1 MSQRPVSYAGK
12 RIAPSRRS
20 VPPRK
25 APSRPAP
32 RPDRAK
38 SAEASVPGTR
48 RRMVQL
54 VISAALLLAV
64 IAMKFLFPA
73 ALDRCRATLLDL
85 LGADTDFVEVFSAA
99 GRLKLIPSLCRR
111 LISLIR
117 EFDIFIAVLSVISR
131 ITWICSSGSWI
142 LITLTRSRRARSP
155 RCSAAAATPWR
166 AAAASTTVWISQ
178 GRRARSSAPLPTE
191 R

>member
-25 APSRPAP
+25 APSRPTP
-32 RPDRAK
+32 RPDRTK
-38 SAEASVPGTR
+38 SAAAPVPGVR
-48 RRMVQL
+48 RRMAQL

-85 LGADTDFVEVFSAA
+85 LGA
-99 GRLKLIPSLCRR
+99 
-111 LISLIR
+111 
-117 EFDIFIAVLSVISR
+117 
-131 ITWICSSGSWI
+131 
-142 LITLTRSRRARSP
+142 
-155 RCSAAAATPWR
+155 R
-166 AAAASTTVWISQ
+166 AADIV
-178 GRRARSSAPLPTE
+178 
-191 R
+191 

>member
-20 VPPRK
+20 APPRK

-38 SAEASVPGTR
+38 SAAAPVPGVR
-48 RRMVQL
+48 RRMAQL

-99 GRLKLIPSLCRR
+99 GRAFSDGSTASDGQQVRAGDP
-111 LISLIR
+111 
-117 EFDIFIAVLSVISR
+117 IAEMGD
-131 ITWICSSGSWI
+131 TG
-142 LITLTRSRRARSP
+142 RATGFHLHFELHHDDTYLNP
-155 RCSAAAATPWR
+155 IYYVTFA
-166 AAAASTTVWISQ
+166 
-178 GRRARSSAPLPTE
+178 
-191 R
+191 